1 MVDKVLK
8 KRQILN
14 GVSADIFWQFTNT
27 LAGFVAVPIILNYIN
42 SDIYGYWLAILS
54 TLTYFGML
62 DFSIGMS
69 LTHAIS
75 SVSSENKAILNRLVN
90 IGFLILLLFGFAILI
105 VGYIVSFFIDNIFN
119 ISSIYKNDI
128 LISYRL
134 LVIGL
139 AISFPLNAFNSIL
152 VGFNYLS
159 LAKNIKEGVR
169 FVGILLSIVL
179 VISGFGV
186 IGLAISNLFTI
197 ICTGIILLFF
207 SKYIYFKEF
216 VLSFKGFQK
225 STVKKLLSYGGLFQ
239 FGKIA
244 NAISYSADTIII
256 GVFLFGSEIT
266 IYTISSKLAV
276 LFGIAFMS
284 KLPSAFFPTL
294 SKLFS
299 IKDYESIQN
308 ITKNILTYTLRIAI
322 VGSAFLYFGN
332 ISFVSLWVGPE
343 YYAGNNLNLIFI
355 SWLFIDAFHRG
366 TGVVIQASG
375 NLNKWAVISFVEATI
390 NIVLSIILI
399 KQYGLFGV
407 AISTTIARMFTVVFY
422 IKITC
427 NLSGNS
433 YYQFIVGIKNSIF
446 LSLPTVLL
454 GLIFNYYFFN
464 NQSWSSLTALGL
476 LLIVV
481 NISLFE
487 GIKIYKSNANG
498 IKNKILDAI
507 DIV

>member
-1 MVDKVLK
+1 M
-8 KRQILN
+8 
-14 GVSADIFWQFTNT
+14 
-27 LAGFVAVPIILNYIN
+27 
-42 SDIYGYWLAILS
+42 
-54 TLTYFGML
+54 
-62 DFSIGMS
+62 
-69 LTHAIS
+69 
-75 SVSSENKAILNRLVN
+75 
-90 IGFLILLLFGFAILI
+90 
-105 VGYIVSFFIDNIFN
+105 
-119 ISSIYKNDI
+119 
-128 LISYRL
+128 
-134 LVIGL
+134 
-139 AISFPLNAFNSIL
+139 
-152 VGFNYLS
+152 
-159 LAKNIKEGVR
+159 
-169 FVGILLSIVL
+169 
-179 VISGFGV
+179 
-186 IGLAISNLFTI
+186 
-197 ICTGIILLFF
+197 
-207 SKYIYFKEF
+207 
-216 VLSFKGFQK
+216 
-225 STVKKLLSYGGLFQ
+225 
-239 FGKIA
+239 
-244 NAISYSADTIII
+244 
-256 GVFLFGSEIT
+256 
-266 IYTISSKLAV
+266 
-276 LFGIAFMS
+276 
-284 KLPSAFFPTL
+284 
-294 SKLFS
+294 
-299 IKDYESIQN
+299 
-308 ITKNILTYTLRIAI
+308 RIAI

-366 TGVVIQASG
+366 TSVVIQASG